1 MQKWSQTPQLPQR
14 RRLPSVRED
23 AAKFIAS
30 RSVDYEAILEEHL
43 MTVMWLAVN
52 SNGSIPYETAMSWPY
67 WKVASRCRHRTIWL
81 EREEKATEDAI
92 AASRRGR

>member
-1 MQKWSQTPQLPQR
+1 
-14 RRLPSVRED
+14 
-23 AAKFIAS
+23 
-30 RSVDYEAILEEHL
+30 

-52 SNGSIPYETAMSWPY
+52 SNGSIPYETAINWPY